1 MKSVRI
7 SSTEL
12 DGYQYYLDS
21 DDMTTEEMIRR
32 VRKQDPPTHKQKTG
46 RAWHKVLENPENE
59 ILERVSCEGY
69 RFKVSANAEITLPQL
84 REFKAVESVATI
96 NGIRVDLVGVAD
108 GINGNEV
115 IDHKLTFRPDMGKF
129 VDAWQWKCYLILF
142 KAAKFR
148 YIVYSA
154 KYINEPEEIEIYS
167 VSEMSLYRYD
177 EMYNDIKIMLE
188 RYIEFLANNCPER
201 ILTNGVTK

>member
-21 DDMTTEEMIRR
+21 EEMTLEEMISRA
-32 VRKQDPPTHKQKTG
+32 RKQDPPTHKQKTG
-46 RAWHKVLENPENE
+46 SAWHKVLENPTDET
-59 ILERVSCEGY
+59 LETVSSGICK
-69 RFKVSANAEITLPQL
+69 FKITANAEIKLPQI
-84 REFKAVESVATI
+84 RELKAVEPVAVI

-115 IDHKLTFRPDMGKF
+115 VDHKLTFRPDMGKF
-129 VDAWQWKCYLILF
+129 AAAWQWRCYLLLF

-154 KYINEPEEIEIYS
+154 KYINEPDEIEIYS
-167 VSEMSLYRYD
+167 VDEMTLYRYSGLNAD
-177 EMYNDIKIMLE
+177 VVNMLSMYID
-188 RYIEFLANNCPER
+188 FLANNCPER
-201 ILTNGVTK
+201 ILTNGIAK